1 MKKEYM
7 KPSMKVIELQHLT
20 QLLQSSVTG
29 LKSSGWDDPKDEL
42 KLSDQGGSSSIWD
55 R

>member
-20 QLLQSSVTG
+20 QLLTSVSTNLDESDG
-29 LKSSGWDDPKDEL
+29 LS
-42 KLSDQGGSSSIWD
+42 LSEQGGDADIYD